1 MKKILSILALL
12 PLVSALSGCATS
24 SQSGRVYSSEDG
36 QPAPISD
43 IGPRHQPSQPA
54 SSQPAAPHPD
64 APAREST
71 NPAVAGLLQQAAQAR
86 AKGDFARAQT
96 LAERAQTLAP
106 HEARSYLELSRIYQ
120 ERGDSARSRQMA
132 LRGLS
137 VVSNDPD
144 TEQQLQL
151 LSVP

>member
-1 MKKILSILALL
+1 MKKILSLLILL
-12 PLVSALSGCATS
+12 PSITLLSGCATS
-24 SQSGRVYSSEDG
+24 SQSSRIYSSEDG

-43 IGPRHQPSQPA
+43 IGAGRRPSQPA
-54 SSQPAAPHPD
+54 SSQTGSTHPD
-64 APAREST
+64 TPTQDST
-71 NPAVAGLLQQAAQAR
+71 NPAVAGLLQQATQAR

-120 ERGDSARSRQMA
+120 ERGDNARSRQMA

-137 VVSNDPD
+137 VVGNDPE

-151 LSVP
+151 LSAP